1 MRQFVRFQHLAG
13 EGADVWFAR
22 VNPKASVVPL
32 IMDHFVERLGVQP
45 FIIYDEVH
53 HLAGVYDGGDWQLVN
68 TEGAGDLERALPDRT
83 ADEALMSEAWR
94 TFYKSASIDARYH
107 PELRRQFMPERFWKN
122 LTELQESPAALRTAL
137 R

>member
-53 HLAGVYDGGDWQLVN
+53 HLAGVYDGGDWQSLLFRLGNVVVSV
-68 TEGAGDLERALPDRT
+68 EGPVDFTDPDILSAVLERVD
-83 ADEALMSEAWR
+83 
-94 TFYKSASIDARYH
+94 
-107 PELRRQFMPERFWKN
+107 
-122 LTELQESPAALRTAL
+122 QEVSP
-137 R
+137 

>member
-1 MRQFVRFQHLAG
+1 MRFQHLAG

-68 TEGAGDLERALPDRT
+68 TEGARRLGTSAARPHRRT
-83 ADEALMSEAWR
+83 RPS
-94 TFYKSASIDARYH
+94 
-107 PELRRQFMPERFWKN
+107 
-122 LTELQESPAALRTAL
+122 
-137 R
+137 